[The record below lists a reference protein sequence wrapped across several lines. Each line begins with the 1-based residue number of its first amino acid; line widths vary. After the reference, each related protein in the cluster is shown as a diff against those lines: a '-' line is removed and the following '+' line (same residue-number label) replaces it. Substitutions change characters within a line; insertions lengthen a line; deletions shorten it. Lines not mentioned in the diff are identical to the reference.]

1 MSREIREPRI
11 ALIVWRVLTSVE
23 RRKLISIWFLILV
36 GMIIETLSLGLILP
50 LIGLLTN
57 SDYQSRYPNV
67 FDFLGNPSDKTL
79 LVAG

>member
-1 MSREIREPRI
+1 MSKEIQEPRI

-36 GMIIETLSLGLILP
+36 GMVIETLSLGLILP

-57 SDYQSRYPNV
+57 SDYQSKYPKV
-67 FDFLGNPSDKTL
+67 FDFF
-79 LVAG
+79 